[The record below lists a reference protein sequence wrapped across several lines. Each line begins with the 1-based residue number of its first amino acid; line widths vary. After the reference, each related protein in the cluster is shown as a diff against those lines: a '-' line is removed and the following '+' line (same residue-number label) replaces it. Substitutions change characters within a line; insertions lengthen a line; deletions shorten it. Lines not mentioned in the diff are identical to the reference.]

1 MGKAI
6 YLTILILS
14 VAFSLGSEE
23 FYRSDPSAS
32 RYDPISSIEDGYVLG
47 VSYDSNNSS
56 MIETLYLNGKIKGY
70 WVTMELLDESH
81 VSYYENGILINTKA
95 LSLDGR
101 LLSTTEYL
109 SDGKILKIMYEGL
122 SDSVTKLSYYLD
134 GEFQYQD
141 TYLRG
146 GDRTIQRRVRTYA
159 DGSKEERI
167 ILPSQTQDGGI
178 FSVEGDDDLFR
189 LYYSGS
195 EGGLDY
201 QRWVDG
207 ELVEGRI
214 SEGTEGGLQV
224 IQIIDGKGNKS
235 KEFIDELDRIAR
247 KELYDQNNLLA
258 EVHQFS
264 YLDNLLVEKR
274 VYTQNSSYRYVYEY
288 DGETLL
294 SETMYQQGSLKR
306 TTNYLS
312 DNLRTVTIYL
322 DAIKTI
328 STYLNKDMILQTIE
342 PYE

>member
-1 MGKAI
+1 MRRIVYVTVLLLFLATSIGA
-6 YLTILILS
+6 
-14 VAFSLGSEE
+14 EE

-32 RYDPISSIEDGYVLG
+32 RYDQITSIEDGYVLG
-47 VSYDSNNSS
+47 VSYDNGNSS
-56 MIETLYLNGKIKGY
+56 MIETLYLNGNIKGY
-70 WVTMELLDESH
+70 WVTMKILDEYH
-81 VSYYENGILINTKA
+81 VSYYENGILLNTKA
-95 LSLDGR
+95 LTLDQR

-146 GDRTIQRRVRTYA
+146 LDRTIQRRVRTYA

-167 ILPSQTQDGGI
+167 ILPSQTKDGGI
-178 FSVEGDDDLFR
+178 FSVEGDDSLFR

-195 EGGLDY
+195 EGVLDY

-214 SEGTEGGLQV
+214 SEESDGDEQV

-235 KEFIDELDRIAR
+235 KEYLDELGRVIR
-247 KELYDQNNLLA
+247 KELYDKNDLIT
-258 EVHQFS
+258 EVQQLS
-264 YLDNLLVEKR
+264 YENDILVEKT
-274 VYTQNSSYRYVYEY
+274 VYTKNSSYRYVYEY
-288 DGETLL
+288 DSNTII
-294 SETMYQQGSLKR
+294 SESMYQQGVLKR
-306 TTNYLS
+306 TTDYLP
-312 DNLRTVTIYL
+312 DNLRRVTIYL
-322 DAIKTI
+322 DTIKTI
-328 STYLNKDMILQTIE
+328 STYLDNTMILQIIE